1 MMKLHG
7 IYLTIIVVG
16 ILGAVGWGAY
26 RYYVDSQTR
35 IAQLTANNAKLETA
49 QAQTQ
54 AAFDSY
60 RTNIE
65 QEIENFKAELVRQQ
79 ALNDELGANLQA
91 VVEANQKIAGLLAD
105 TDIIKNSLADPDL
118 SESKINE
125 EVDLFFGAIGCA
137 TGGNCLLPNS
147 GEGNSDSTG
156 SSGSTAN

>member
-1 MMKLHG
+1 MRLHG

-54 AAFDSY
+54 AAFDTY

-65 QEIENFKAELVRQQ
+65 QEIENFKAEIVRQK
-79 ALNDELGANLQA
+79 ALNEDLNENLEAVQA
-91 VVEANQKIAGLLAD
+91 ANQKIAQLLAD
-105 TDIIKNSLADPDL
+105 TDIIKNSLADPQL

-125 EVDLFFGAIGCA
+125 QVDQFFGAIGCA
-137 TGGNCLLPNS
+137 TGGNCPHTSS
-147 GEGNSDSTG
+147 GEGNSNSAGSGNST
-156 SSGSTAN
+156 TN

>member
-1 MMKLHG
+1 MKLHG

-60 RTNIE
+60 RINIE

-125 EVDLFFGAIGCA
+125 QVDLFFGAIGCA

-147 GEGNSDSTG
+147 SEGNSDSTG

>member
-1 MMKLHG
+1 MRLHG

-54 AAFDSY
+54 AAFDTY

-65 QEIENFKAELVRQQ
+65 QEIENFKAEIVRQK
-79 ALNDELGANLQA
+79 ALNEDLNENLEAVQA
-91 VVEANQKIAGLLAD
+91 ANQKIAQLLAD
-105 TDIIKNSLADPDL
+105 TDIIKNSLADPQL

-125 EVDLFFGAIGCA
+125 QVDQFFGAIGCA
-137 TGGNCLLPNS
+137 TGGNCLHTSS
-147 GEGNSDSTG
+147 GEGNSNSAGSGNST
-156 SSGSTAN
+156 TN

>member
-1 MMKLHG
+1 MRLHG

-54 AAFDSY
+54 AAFDTY

-65 QEIENFKAELVRQQ
+65 QEIENFKAEIVRQK
-79 ALNDELGANLQA
+79 ALNEDLNENL
-91 VVEANQKIAGLLAD
+91 V
-105 TDIIKNSLADPDL
+105 
-118 SESKINE
+118 
-125 EVDLFFGAIGCA
+125 
-137 TGGNCLLPNS
+137 
-147 GEGNSDSTG
+147 
-156 SSGSTAN
+156 